1 MRILLIGGGGREHAL
16 AWRLAQ
22 CPSVS
27 GIVCPGGNP
36 GIARHARV
44 DVAPGRAPEDWA
56 GLAREERIDLVVV
69 GPEAPLA
76 DGVADAV
83 RARGIACF
91 GPGAAGAA
99 LEASKAFTKKLLL
112 EHGIPTARGEWF
124 TDPAKALDF
133 ADSLGLPVVIK
144 ADGLAAGK
152 GVTVATNREEARR
165 AIEEC
170 LVHDRF
176 GAAGSTVLVEEC
188 LSGPEVSLIA
198 LVDGERVR
206 PLLPAEDYK
215 RALDGDLGPN
225 TGGMGA
231 CAPTPVM
238 DEEAHAF
245 AFGEILVPTVN
256 ALRARGIEYRGA
268 LFAGLMMTADG
279 PKVLEYNCRF
289 GDPETQVLMPLIEGD
304 FAAALLDCAEGRD
317 PGPIGFTPDHAL
329 TIVLASGGYPGEFR
343 RGLPIRGLEDC
354 AGDAGQVAFQS
365 GTLRAPD
372 GQVVTA
378 GGRVACAT
386 AWGPTLAVARQR
398 AENLCAR
405 IDFEGISRRR
415 DIGSR
420 ALRHGG

>member
-1 MRILLIGGGGREHAL
+1 MRILLVGGGGREHAL
-16 AWRLAQ
+16 AWRLSQ
-22 CPSVS
+22 CASVQ

-44 DVAPGRAPEDWA
+44 DLPPARTPEDWA

-76 DGVADAV
+76 DGIGDAL
-83 RARGIACF
+83 RARGIPCF
-91 GPGAAGAA
+91 GPGADGAA

-112 EHGIPTARGEWF
+112 DHNIPTARGDWF
-124 TDPAKALDF
+124 TDAARACDF
-133 ADSLGLPVVIK
+133 ADSLGTPVVVK

-152 GVTVATNREEARR
+152 GVTVAATREEAHR
-165 AIEEC
+165 AVREC
-170 LVHDRF
+170 LVDARF
-176 GAAGSTVLVEEC
+176 GTAGSTVLVEEC
-188 LSGPEVSLIA
+188 LTGPEVSLIA
-198 LVDGERVR
+198 LVDGERVH
-206 PLLPAEDYK
+206 PLPPAEDYK
-215 RALDGDLGPN
+215 RAFDRDEGPN

-238 DEEAHAF
+238 DHETYAWV
-245 AFGEILVPTVN
+245 FGEILRPTVD
-256 ALRARGIEYRGA
+256 ALRAKGIDYRGA
-268 LFAGLMMTADG
+268 LFAGLMLTPEG

-304 FAAALLDCAEGRD
+304 FAAALLACAEGRD
-317 PGPIGFTPDHAL
+317 SGPIGFSPEHAL

-343 RGLPIRGLEDC
+343 RGVPIVGLESGNHGPGC
-354 AGDAGQVAFQS
+354 MVFHS
-365 GTLRAPD
+365 GTARGAD
-372 GQVVTA
+372 GQLVTA

-386 AWGPTLAVARQR
+386 AWAPTLGAAKER

-405 IDFEGISRRR
+405 LEFEGISRRR

-420 ALRHGG
+420 ALSHGG